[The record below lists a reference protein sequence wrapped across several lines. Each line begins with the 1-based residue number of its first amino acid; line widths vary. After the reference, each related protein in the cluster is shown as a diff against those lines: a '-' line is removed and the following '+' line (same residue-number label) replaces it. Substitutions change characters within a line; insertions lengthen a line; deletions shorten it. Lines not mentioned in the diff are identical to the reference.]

1 MEIVGVETIQIAEY
15 GNLVWV
21 HLHTAEGLVGLGE
34 TFRNPEETVTYLH
47 ETCAPALLGR
57 DARQLN
63 AIGRDLAHKVGNH
76 FNGFPTRSVEVRG
89 NSAIDIALWDLRGKA
104 MGVPLYELLGGRT
117 RESIRIYNTCAGGA
131 YNNKLRRQYN
141 TELVSRD
148 DPRPERIGKH
158 EDLLMQ
164 VYEPARLAE
173 ELLEEGITG
182 MKIWPFDVYALRS
195 DGQEISGSDL
205 RKAIWPIEQI
215 RSAVGA
221 RMDILIEYHGLWRLP
236 AALQIAAALA
246 EFDIYW
252 HEEPVW
258 MQNFDDLA
266 RYRERVR
273 GRVAGSEN
281 LGTLQWY
288 REVFVRGAL
297 DVAHF
302 DLAWIG
308 GLTEGQRIAHLAQ
321 AFDRSIAPHD
331 CTGPV
336 TLIANVHLLAAAPN
350 ALITETVRSHVAGFY
365 RELVTDMPEIERGY
379 IRPLEKPG
387 LGSAL
392 DPALLARK
400 DARIRLTGKRV
411 TEAAGAATSKEARQ

>member
-1 MEIVGVETIQIAEY
+1 
-15 GNLVWV
+15 
-21 HLHTAEGLVGLGE
+21 
-34 TFRNPEETVTYLH
+34 
-47 ETCAPALLGR
+47 
-57 DARQLN
+57 
-63 AIGRDLAHKVGNH
+63 
-76 FNGFPTRSVEVRG
+76 
-89 NSAIDIALWDLRGKA
+89 
-104 MGVPLYELLGGRT
+104 
-117 RESIRIYNTCAGGA
+117 
-131 YNNKLRRQYN
+131 
-141 TELVSRD
+141 
-148 DPRPERIGKH
+148 
-158 EDLLMQ
+158 
-164 VYEPARLAE
+164 
-173 ELLEEGITG
+173 
-182 MKIWPFDVYALRS
+182 
-195 DGQEISGSDL
+195 
-205 RKAIWPIEQI
+205 
-215 RSAVGA
+215 
-221 RMDILIEYHGLWRLP
+221 
-236 AALQIAAALA
+236 
-246 EFDIYW
+246 
-252 HEEPVW
+252 

-308 GLTEGQRIAHLAQ
+308 GLSEGQRIAHLAQ

-365 RELVTDMPEIERGY
+365 RELVTDMPEIQRGY

-411 TEAAGAATSKEARQ
+411 TEAATAANH